1 MDTLVV
7 ILTLAVLIQMSTTQ
21 TTDDQC
27 LSICSNSWPDTRG
40 APGQPG
46 APGIAGPVGR
56 QGQPG
61 VIGPIGSQ
69 GIKGE
74 PGDKGQNG
82 DLGPKGESGQPG
94 VKGQTGRPGK
104 TGPIGPKGEVGDNGV
119 KGNLGQKGDKGE
131 TTQQVKVAFT
141 VKRDA
146 SLSGTSSEQT
156 ITYTGI
162 ILQENAN
169 IDINTGVFT
178 CQVPGIYYF
187 SFSFLSQNNKY
198 LNVKLKHNNSVQFG
212 IFQSSLSSY
221 RTQSQSGM
229 LHLNQG
235 DEIKLV
241 LDSGTNLGFHYSS
254 SRPVNIFTGYL
265 VYPD

>member
-7 ILTLAVLIQMSTTQ
+7 ILTLAVLVQTSTTQ

-27 LSICSNSWPDTRG
+27 LSICSDSWPDTRG

-82 DLGPKGESGQPG
+82 ELGTKGEPGQSG

-119 KGNLGQKGDKGE
+119 KGNLGEKGDKGE

-141 VKRDA
+141 VERDVY
-146 SLSGTSSEQT
+146 LSGTSSEQT
-156 ITYTGI
+156 ITYTDI

-198 LNVKLKHNNSVQFG
+198 LYVKLKQNKSVQFG
-212 IFQSSLSSY
+212 IYQSSQSGN
-221 RTQSQSGM
+221 RMQSQSGM
-229 LHLNQG
+229 LHLIQG

-241 LDSGTNLGFHYSS
+241 LHSGTNQGFFQTSW
-254 SRPVNIFTGYL
+254 PVNIFTGYL